1 MALLRLPAIPIPS
14 PARDLLDA
22 ASRYLR
28 GWRGLMILAGAALA
42 IGLAA
47 NWSWLVAVGLA
58 PLLLGVLPCLAMC
71 ALGLCMNK
79 MAGRSC
85 AAGTARPVEPGATA
99 TSRVT
104 PAETAIVEWQV
115 ANGDGLVGEPVVFAA
130 PGVAIDAQ
138 PQETRRNPDA

>member
-1 MALLRLPAIPIPS
+1 MTLLRVPAISSPG
-14 PARDLLDA
+14 PARDVLNG
-22 ASRYLR
+22 LR
-28 GWRGLMILAGAALA
+28 RHLGGRRGIMIAAGAALA

-47 NWSWLVAVGLA
+47 NWSWLVAIGLA

-104 PAETAIVEWQV
+104 PAETAVVEWQV